1 MLERLR
7 FLVPYFRH
15 HRRRLLIGMAAVFA
29 SVAIGLLAPLLVG
42 RAVDSL
48 RDEVSGGVLLRYAGM
63 LLLITAGAGVFSYLQ
78 RMTLVTL
85 SRDIEQEL
93 RDRYFAKL
101 ESLSLGFYQDS
112 YTGDLMAR
120 ATNDLQA
127 VRMLCGPAVMYS
139 SNTVFTAIGA
149 LAFMLAIHV
158 PLTLVAL
165 ATMPLV
171 AWVTHF
177 VGQRIHVLFEGV
189 QASFSDLSTKVQENL
204 AGVRVVRAY
213 AREAAEERAFALAND
228 EYVARNRRLI
238 RWDAAF
244 RPALQGLVGL
254 GFVTVLG
261 YGGWLVLQEAITVGQ
276 FVTFNL
282 FLGELVWPMIAIGW
296 VINLVQRGTASL
308 GRMRRIF
315 DREPEVADDPG
326 ALDPGLLEGAVT
338 VRDLTFAYPAH
349 AGEVQGSIAND
360 RAAASVPAADAVDS
374 TSPAEPAAPAN
385 PAPPVLVDID
395 LAVPAGSTVALV
407 GRTGSGKS
415 TLLAL
420 LPRLFEPP
428 RGTVLIDG
436 HDVRDL
442 QLAPLR
448 RAIGMV
454 PQETFLFS
462 ASVGDNIRFGRP
474 EAANAAVMEAARL
487 AGLEADLAGFPQ
499 GLDTLVGER
508 GITLSGGQKQ
518 RVALAR
524 ALLREP
530 RILLLDDCLS
540 AVDTHTEE
548 RILGNLRRVFEGRTT
563 FLVSHRVSTVR
574 NADLIL
580 VLEDGRIAERGRH
593 DELVAHGGIYADLHR
608 RQQLE
613 EELAAAS

>member
-1 MLERLR
+1 MLKRLK

-15 HRRRLLIGMAAVFA
+15 HRRRLVLGMAAIFM
-29 SVAIGLLAPLLVG
+29 SVAIGLLTPLLVG
-42 RAVDSL
+42 WAVDGL
-48 RDEVSGGVLLRYAGM
+48 REDVSQGTLLLYAG
-63 LLLITAGAGVFSYLQ
+63 LLILITAGGGVFSYLQ
-78 RMTLVTL
+78 RMILVTL
-85 SRDIEQEL
+85 SRDIELEL

-101 ESLSLGFYQDS
+101 ESLSLAFYQDS

-127 VRMLCGPAVMYS
+127 VRLLCGPAIMYS

-149 LAFMLAIHV
+149 LGFMLAIHV

-171 AWVTHF
+171 AWATHF
-177 VGQRIHVLFEGV
+177 VGQRIHVLFERV
-189 QASFSDLSTKVQENL
+189 QESFSDLSTKVQENL

-213 AREAAEERAFALAND
+213 AREESEQLAFAVAND
-228 EYVARNRRLI
+228 EYVAKNRQLI

-254 GFVTVLG
+254 GFVAVLG
-261 YGGWLVLQEAITVGQ
+261 YGGWLVLEEAITVGQ

-282 FLGELVWPMIAIGW
+282 FLGKLVWPMIAIGW

-315 DREPEVADDPG
+315 DREPDVQDDPG
-326 ALDPGLLEGAVT
+326 AIDPGTIDGAVA
-338 VRDLTFAYPAH
+338 VRDLTFVYETGS
-349 AGEVQGSIAND
+349 GEASAE
-360 RAAASVPAADAVDS
+360 RAAAPGGGDQRESAPGPVD
-374 TSPAEPAAPAN
+374 PEKAGL
-385 PAPPVLVDID
+385 PVLVDID
-395 LAVPAGSTVALV
+395 LSVPAGSTVALV

-415 TLLAL
+415 TLLSL

-428 RGTVLIDG
+428 RGTVFVDG

-442 QLAPLR
+442 QLGSLR

-462 ASVGDNIRFGRP
+462 ATLRENIRFGRP
-474 EAANAAVMEAARL
+474 ESDDAEVAEAAAL
-487 AGLEADLAGFPQ
+487 AGLEMDLAAFPQ
-499 GLDTLVGER
+499 GLDTVVGER

-524 ALLREP
+524 ALLRKP

-548 RILGNLRRVFEGRTT
+548 QILGNLRRVFVGRTT

-574 NADLIL
+574 GADLIL
-580 VLEDGRIAERGRH
+580 VLDDGRIVERGHH
-593 DELVAHGGIYADLHR
+593 DELVALDGIYADLYR